1 MPYADSQG
9 IRIHYQIEGAGSPV
23 VLQHG
28 MTQSIEDWYERGY
41 VDALR
46 GTHSL
51 ILIDARGHGRSDKP
65 HETRAYSLA
74 SRVNDVVAVLD
85 AEGTEKA
92 DFWGYSMGG
101 WIGFGMAKF
110 APRRVN
116 RLVIGG
122 AHPYPRSMEGFRQ
135 VIMTALAEGHGPFV
149 ALVERWY
156 PLPPGYE
163 ARLREAD
170 LEALL
175 ALAQDREDLEPVL
188 ATIAR
193 PCCLYAGQADEMF
206 AQAEQ
211 ASRLIAGATFFALP
225 GLGHGQ
231 AFVRS
236 DLVGPQVTRFLQRA
250 A

>member
-1 MPYADSQG
+1 
-9 IRIHYQIEGAGSPV
+9 
-23 VLQHG
+23 
-28 MTQSIEDWYERGY
+28 
-41 VDALR
+41 
-46 GTHSL
+46 
-51 ILIDARGHGRSDKP
+51 
-65 HETRAYSLA
+65 
-74 SRVNDVVAVLD
+74 
-85 AEGTEKA
+85 
-92 DFWGYSMGG
+92 MGG
-101 WIGFGMAKF
+101 WIGFGMAKL
-110 APRRVN
+110 APRRLN

-149 ALVERWY
+149 
-156 PLPPGYE
+156 GYE

-175 ALAQDREDLEPVL
+175 ALAQDREDLAPVL
-188 ATIAR
+188 ATIAS
-193 PCCLYAGQADEMF
+193 PCCLYAGQADELF

-236 DLVGPQVTRFLQRA
+236 
-250 A
+250 